1 MNVAKTALLLAGM
14 TALFMAVG
22 FVIGG
27 STGIVIAFV
36 IAALMNAWS
45 WWNSGNA
52 VLRMYNAREVDQSSA
67 PDLWS
72 MTEAMCARAGMPM
85 PRLYVIHDD
94 QPNAFAT
101 GRDPSNAAVAVNTG
115 LLAMLTPEEVA
126 GVVAHELAH
135 IKNRDTLIMTVT
147 ATIAGAISMLAN
159 FASFAP
165 RDGRG
170 VSPLAGLAIMILAP
184 LAAMIVQM
192 MISRTREYA
201 ADKAGGEICGNP
213 IWLASALG
221 KISGQAQAIPN
232 WQAERNPA
240 TAHMFIINPLSGA
253 RADRLFSTHPN
264 AENRIAALL
273 EQANAMGIGAPRA
286 VGGFSPWGG

>member
-27 STGIVIAFV
+27 STGMVIAFV
-36 IAALMNAWS
+36 FAALMNAWS

-52 VLRMYNAREVDQSSA
+52 VLRMYNAQEVDQSSA
-67 PDLWS
+67 PDLWN
-72 MTEAMCARAGMPM
+72 MTAAMCARVGMPM
-85 PRLYVIHDD
+85 PRLYIIYDD

-126 GVVAHELAH
+126 GVIAHELAH

-201 ADKAGGEICGNP
+201 ADRTGGDICGNP

-221 KISGQAQAIPN
+221 KISGQAHAIPN

-273 EQANAMGIGAPRA
+273 EQANAMGIGAPHA
-286 VGGFSPWGG
+286 AGGLSQWGG

>member
-27 STGIVIAFV
+27 STGMVIAFV

>member
-221 KISGQAQAIPN
+221 KISGHAQAIPN